1 MTSAFR
7 RLSVEPLPLTLTA
20 SGLPKAHRTPRL
32 GWSLAI
38 AGLVLALAGGPA
50 TAGRTDSQSNTGNAR
65 PSPSSAPRQSF
76 GSFGSSPAKRES
88 AAAPSRSAPAAAPAR
103 SDDRRSGST
112 SFGSFGS
119 ARAQRD
125 AAAPAR
131 SAGRSASTTQ
141 AAEQPE
147 RKPPATRFG
156 SFGNS
161 SQRTDAK
168 PSAPAAPPLQA
179 ARPNNSMANDLSST
193 TARNQA
199 MRSFDDRQQQ
209 PSQQSPQAARAQAQ
223 AAEAIANARQSSGAT
238 SAALV
243 QQRQPAPAG
252 MAFGGTP
259 AGVNGTAAYERGRRI
274 QAERLA
280 DQRQRELDEANARAY
295 RAQMQQ
301 RQPVDDRPLRPS
313 APRNGMGLGT
323 GVGLA
328 AGAVAGAALATAA
341 TAGATPSD
349 KPGADMGGATAGP
362 AIASPGGSAF
372 QDAAPRVPP
381 AKAPDSG
388 LGSAWLFIVL
398 GALVI
403 GLYIRAKRL
412 KAQAQAQ
419 TRRYAL

>member
-50 TAGRTDSQSNTGNAR
+50 TAGRTDSQSTTGNAR

-88 AAAPSRSAPAAAPAR
+88 AGAPSRSAL
-103 SDDRRSGST
+103 
-112 SFGSFGS
+112 
-119 ARAQRD
+119 

-131 SAGRSASTTQ
+131 SAGGSASTTQ

-156 SFGNS
+156 SFGNN
-161 SQRTDAK
+161 SQRTDGK

-243 QQRQPAPAG
+243 QQRQPVPAG

-362 AIASPGGSAF
+362 AITSPGGSAF